1 MKKILFV
8 FAFIV
13 VAMASSISVKA
24 QTSGGFDVLG
34 IWAYVTLDPATTPV
48 VNGYYAVQFP
58 EPPEDVTRVDG
69 PGQPKIFNNS
79 YDGYV
84 HLYIKKNIF
93 DLEIE
98 LLEGHQ
104 VEYEVYVNR
113 TTSIP
118 GGGTSQCYYYV
129 VMCLPL

>member
-1 MKKILFV
+1 MKKIYLTLLVV
-8 FAFIV
+8 FAAFCLPLACHSQI
-13 VAMASSISVKA
+13 
-24 QTSGGFDVLG
+24 SGGFDTLG

-48 VNGYYAVQFP
+48 IDGHYAVQFP
-58 EPPEDVTRVDG
+58 EPPEHVTGVQG
-69 PGQPKIFNNS
+69 PAQPKIFNNS

-113 TTSIP
+113 WVEIP
-118 GGGTSQCYYYV
+118 GGGIAQCYYMV